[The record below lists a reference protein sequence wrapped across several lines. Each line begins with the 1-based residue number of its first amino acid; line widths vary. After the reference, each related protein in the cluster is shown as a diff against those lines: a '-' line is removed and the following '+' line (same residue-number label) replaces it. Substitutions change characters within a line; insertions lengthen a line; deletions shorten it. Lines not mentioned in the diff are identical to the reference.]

1 MSLKID
7 FTNEDVPVNAELK
20 NGEIELTLDDNKYPF
35 TLKIDYD
42 KAVEIADMINHAC
55 MNRTQEE
62 WEEREEELK
71 ARIGELEEEV
81 EVKIETLEIV
91 KSKQN
96 NYVPF

>member
-1 MSLKID
+1 M
-7 FTNEDVPVNAELK
+7 TNATIILTTDECPEVNLD
-20 NGEIELTLDDNKYPF
+20 NGYV
-35 TLKIDYD
+35 TLKLEGKSSTSILSIPYEI
-42 KAVEIADMINHAC
+42 AVELADAINHTC
-55 MNRTQEE
+55 MNKTKEE

-81 EVKIETLEIV
+81 EVKIETLEII